1 MAIGGNF
8 MKKIKIY
15 FDYQCFPI
23 WIYDDNG
30 EMIGNDLPKELI
42 ADKQVED
49 VFVNIQNIYD
59 NLFADNSVEFKYIG
73 FSSETER
80 EEYLKIIDDAVNLL
94 KTKLGDSYVIEERIE
109 V

>member
-1 MAIGGNF
+1 

-42 ADKQVED
+42 DDKELD
-49 VFVNIQNIYD
+49 YAFVKLQNIYD
-59 NLFADNSVEFKYIG
+59 KLFTDDSIEFKYIG
-73 FSSETER
+73 FSSKSDR
-80 EEYLKIIDDAVNLL
+80 EEYLKMIDDSVNIL
-94 KTKLGDSYVIEERIE
+94 KVKLADSYDIE
-109 V
+109 VKIEV